1 MLRDRQN
8 AGCVKYVLPTAL
20 ETQQAQKQA
29 SISANPRPSSTPTQ
43 KHLAFTSFFIQST
56 HYFTHAQK
64 NPESLFITTHI
75 LRYRLLLPTLRSRSY
90 TQVHHFTQ
98 SLHSLTTQT
107 MSAIISTL
115 YLVASIVIGTLL
127 GFLSLGFVAIMISG
141 PEFAGVRAA
150 LRRRGVVLIWEVVRA
165 AEWW

>member
-1 MLRDRQN
+1 M
-8 AGCVKYVLPTAL
+8 LPTAL

-56 HYFTHAQK
+56 HYFTHAAQK
-64 NPESLFITTHI
+64 NPESLYITTHI
-75 LRYRLLLPTLRSRSY
+75 FRYQLLLPTLHLTFY

-98 SLHSLTTQT
+98 SLHSPTTQN
-107 MSAIISTL
+107 MSAIVSTL

-127 GFLSLGFVAIMISG
+127 GVLSLGFVAIMISG
-141 PEFAGVRAA
+141 PEFEGVRAA